1 MNTMALENPIVL
13 PAQPPQATPSPSA
26 TLAGGAVQAGE
37 FRRLLDSLE
46 ELVAEH
52 KRLAP
57 AQDADQ
63 LADAMRTADAGY
75 VTAMDLR
82 RQLEQAFRAHLQ

>member
-1 MNTMALENPIVL
+1 MAIETPTVL
-13 PAQPPQATPSPSA
+13 PAQAPTAATAPVASA
-26 TLAGGAVQAGE
+26 AAGE

-57 AQDADQ
+57 AHDTDQ
-63 LADAMRTADAGY
+63 LADAMRTADAGF

>member
-1 MNTMALENPIVL
+1 VSTMAIETPVVL
-13 PAQPPQATPSPSA
+13 PAQAPSTAAAPAAT
-26 TLAGGAVQAGE
+26 AVAGE

-57 AQDADQ
+57 AQTTDQ
-63 LADAMRTADAGY
+63 LADAMRTADAGF

-82 RQLEQAFRAHLQ
+82 RQLEQAFRAHLP

>member
-1 MNTMALENPIVL
+1 MSAMAIETPVVL
-13 PAQPPQATPSPSA
+13 PAQAPAT
-26 TLAGGAVQAGE
+26 AVAPTGTSQAGE

-63 LADAMRTADAGY
+63 LADAMRTADAGF